1 MNNISSALSSHSSS
15 SSARYVTRGNTH
27 SIPSEQKM
35 IPLEKPS
42 TTTITPN
49 VKSAL
54 VENVKKWVALENE
67 LKSVNETARTLRESK
82 QAVAAEICSFM
93 KTRDGPNRTILVSD
107 GELRVYDKKE
117 YSTLSYGYLE
127 KCLSSI
133 IPEKTHVEYIMKYVK
148 ENREITT
155 TTEIRHVVTKKER
168 ISS

>member
-15 SSARYVTRGNTH
+15 SSARYVTRANTH
-27 SIPSEQKM
+27 SIPPEQR
-35 IPLEKPS
+35 IVPLEKPS
-42 TTTITPN
+42 AVITPT

-133 IPEKTHVEYIMKYVK
+133 IPEKTHVDYIMKYVK

-155 TTEIRHVVTKKER
+155 ITEIRHVVTKKER